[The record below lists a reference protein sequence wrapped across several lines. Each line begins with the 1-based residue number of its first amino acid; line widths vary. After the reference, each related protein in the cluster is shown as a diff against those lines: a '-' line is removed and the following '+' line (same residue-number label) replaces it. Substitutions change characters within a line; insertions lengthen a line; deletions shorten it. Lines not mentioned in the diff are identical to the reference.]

1 MDSETFRKYIESRR
15 KLDKE
20 FNKELINI
28 DALDKQYEKIKA
40 KKEKHNEYMRSY
52 HKDMMENDETFKAK
66 RKEYNKKSFETFQKN
81 HPDKIYKKKEKII
94 KSVEKPL
101 EEKPI
106 EKPIE
111 EKPIEKPIEEV
122 KPIEEKL
129 SPLFYN
135 TIGF

>member
-1 MDSETFRKYIESRR
+1 MNSETFRKYIESRR

-20 FNKELINI
+20 FNKDLINI
-28 DALDKQYEKIKA
+28 ETLDKQYEKIKA

-66 RKEYNKKSFETFQKN
+66 RKEYNKKSFDTFQKN
-81 HPDKIYKKKEKII
+81 HPDKIYKKKEKNI
-94 KSVEKPL
+94 KPV
-101 EEKPI
+101 EKPI
-106 EKPIE
+106 EKPL

-122 KPIEEKL
+122 KPVEEKL

-135 TIGF
+135 TVGF

>member
-1 MDSETFRKYIESRR
+1 MNSETFRKYIESRR

-20 FNKELINI
+20 FNKDLINI
-28 DALDKQYEKIKA
+28 ETLDKQYEKIKA

-66 RKEYNKKSFETFQKN
+66 RKEYNKKSFDTYQKN
-81 HPDKIYKKKEKII
+81 HPDKIYKKKEKNI
-94 KSVEKPL
+94 KPVEKPL
-101 EEKPI
+101 EKPI

-111 EKPIEKPIEEV
+111 KSIEEV

-135 TIGF
+135 TLGF

>member
-1 MDSETFRKYIESRR
+1 MNSETFRKYIESRR

-20 FNKELINI
+20 FNKDLINI
-28 DALDKQYEKIKA
+28 DTLDKQYEKIKV

-66 RKEYNKKSFETFQKN
+66 RKEYNKKSFDTYQKN
-81 HPDKIYKKKEKII
+81 HPDKIYKKKEKI
-94 KSVEKPL
+94 KPVEKPL
-101 EEKPI
+101 EKPI

-111 EKPIEKPIEEV
+111 KSIEEV

-135 TIGF
+135 TLGF

>member
-1 MDSETFRKYIESRR
+1 MNSETFKKYIESRR

-106 EKPIE
+106 E
-111 EKPIEKPIEEV
+111 EKPLDEKPIEEV